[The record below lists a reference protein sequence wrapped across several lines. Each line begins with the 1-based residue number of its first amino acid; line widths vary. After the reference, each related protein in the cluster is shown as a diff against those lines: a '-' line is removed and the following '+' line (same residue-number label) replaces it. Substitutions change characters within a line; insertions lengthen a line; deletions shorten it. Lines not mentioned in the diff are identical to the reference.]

1 MKVKDEEGYLQIN
14 STPNFEKLMNLSNDK
29 IIYFFSKE
37 KKKIKQIF
45 ELFHVNVL

>member
-37 KKKIKQIF
+37 EKKI
-45 ELFHVNVL
+45 